1 MSGPGTSQQGTKPT
15 SSARPRRASR
25 RRWKNLRRSLGLRV
39 VGWLGPFALRRL
51 RRSWKTE
58 RLHPERWESVGAGE
72 RGVLLALWH
81 GRMVCGMADH
91 SDRAYTVLVSQSR
104 DGDISEKLLR
114 RFGYRVIRG
123 SSSRGG
129 ASAARAMLG
138 ELEQG
143 GVLVITPD
151 GPRGPRHSTNPGL
164 AWMARETG
172 FPVLP
177 LGFACDKAWRLS
189 SWDRFT
195 IPGFGARVVLSYGE
209 PVRVAADADAVSLER
224 ATREIRERL
233 IEAET
238 LGFRH
243 LAEEPDW

>member
-1 MSGPGTSQQGTKPT
+1 MAELETSERRSLK
-15 SSARPRRASR
+15 SAGR
-25 RRWKNLRRSLGLRV
+25 RRSASSKRWRHLRRSIGLRL

-51 RRSWKTE
+51 RASWKSE
-58 RLHPERWESVGAGE
+58 RLQPQHWDAVGGGKQ
-72 RGVLLALWH
+72 GVLLALWH

-91 SDRAYTVLVSQSR
+91 AQREFTVLVSQSR

-114 RFGYRVIRG
+114 RFGYKVIRG

-138 ELEQG
+138 ALEQG
-143 GVLVITPD
+143 AVLVITPD
-151 GPRGPRHSTNPGL
+151 GPRGPRHAMNPGL

-177 LGFACDKAWRLS
+177 MGFACDKAWRLD

-195 IPGFGARVVLSYGE
+195 IPKYGARVVLSYGE
-209 PVRVAADADAVSLER
+209 PVRVGKDADEAELAR
-224 ATREIRERL
+224 ATSTIAERL
-233 IEAET
+233 IA
-238 LGFRH
+238 
-243 LAEEPDW
+243 AEERGFAQLAQERDW

>member
-1 MSGPGTSQQGTKPT
+1 MTELETSGEHAAPQ
-15 SSARPRRASR
+15 ARAPRRGGR
-25 RRWKNLRRSLGLRV
+25 RRWKHLRRSLGLRV

-58 RLHPERWESVGAGE
+58 RLDAQHWDAVGGGKQ
-72 RGVLLALWH
+72 GVLLALWH

-91 SDRAYTVLVSQSR
+91 EQRSFTVLVSQSR
-104 DGDISEKLLR
+104 DGDISEKLLK

-138 ELEQG
+138 ALEDG
-143 GVLVITPD
+143 AVLIITPD

-164 AWMARETG
+164 AWLARETG

-177 LGFACDKAWRLS
+177 MGFACDQAWRLS

-195 IPGFGARVVLSYGE
+195 IPKYGARVVLTYGA
-209 PVRVAADADAVSLER
+209 PVRVAKDANDAELER
-224 ATREIRERL
+224 ATRAIRERL
-233 IEAET
+233 IAAET

-243 LAEEPDW
+243 LKQEPDW